1 MGLFYGWGSTVSR
14 LAPLRGSSLLFTT
27 NSPEIPGSDFID
39 LGRMKSWVDLGDT
52 RWFWTW
58 DPWIGNPA
66 SYPLGQCSVKGAF
79 IIANITN
86 YFSPSPCRKG
96 GRTLRIGFSFTCGI
110 AFHYRFRYDVL
121 SEKNIS
127 ALSCFGGMYI
137 LPSPVFFK
145 VENQWQG
152 VILTIWVFLK
162 ARNKIL

>member
-86 YFSPSPCRKG
+86 F
-96 GRTLRIGFSFTCGI
+96 
-110 AFHYRFRYDVL
+110 
-121 SEKNIS
+121 S
-127 ALSCFGGMYI
+127 ALPPAERVGGHCGLAFLLLVVLLSITDLDMMYFLRKIFPPSHVLEICIYSHLQCF
-137 LPSPVFFK
+137 L
-145 VENQWQG
+145 
-152 VILTIWVFLK
+152 
-162 ARNKIL
+162 R